1 MHARR
6 TAIALAAT
14 ATAAMAAVAVGVVAR
29 RRASA
34 PSPQVRT
41 GTFPNGVEYA
51 ALGSGPRTVLFLP
64 GGPGTVPFAGIWA
77 RMGSGMLKPLAG
89 AGFTVWRLSRRRNM
103 PPGHTV
109 VDMTPR
115 GRTANPRKHRRLAPT
130 TPSKH
135 VVHEEQT
142 LLGLVRL
149 AQP

>member
-1 MHARR
+1 MRARR
-6 TAIALAAT
+6 TALLVTSAVV
-14 ATAAMAAVAVGVVAR
+14 VAVSVVAA
-29 RRASA
+29 RRASRA
-34 PSPQVRT
+34 PRPKVRT
-41 GTFPNGVEYA
+41 GAFSNGIDYTA
-51 ALGSGPRTVLFLP
+51 IGDGPRTVLFLP